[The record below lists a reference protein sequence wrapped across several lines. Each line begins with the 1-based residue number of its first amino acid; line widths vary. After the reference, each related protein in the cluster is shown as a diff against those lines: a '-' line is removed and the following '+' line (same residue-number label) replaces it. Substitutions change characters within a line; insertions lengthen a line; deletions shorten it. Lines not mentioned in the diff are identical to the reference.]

1 MQSFWKLMLCCLFL
15 HAPLVSANTLDDV
28 RRHGDLRCGVFP
40 DDPGRSAI
48 GIDGRWGGFYVDFC
62 RAVAAAIF
70 ANPERVH
77 FVEVGATT
85 RFTTLQ
91 EGKTDVVMYSS
102 TWTLGRED
110 RYNVVFPAIY
120 LFDGQGVMVRKSSG
134 VRQLSDLKGKR
145 ICVTENTTTHTTLVN
160 YLEHAGIQAEIL
172 FANGDTFFR
181 GSCDAYSADRMNL
194 AVNRAN
200 RADNPAAYDL
210 LPDQLSR
217 EPIGPMVRAGDAQ
230 WARLIRAVINA
241 LVLADEKAI
250 SQRTLDETVRQSGDI
265 EVQNLLGLKGDF
277 GKQLGLSPDWA
288 QQVIRSVGN
297 YSEIY
302 QRHFGPN
309 TPVGVEQGVNQ
320 PWNRGGMLYAPLFK

>member
-1 MQSFWKLMLCCLFL
+1 MQSFWKIMLCFLFL
-15 HAPLVSANTLDDV
+15 HAPLAGANTLDDV
-28 RRHGDLRCGVFP
+28 RRHGDIRCGVFP

-48 GIDGRWGGFYVDFC
+48 RNDGRWDGFYVDFC

-70 ANPERVH
+70 ADPERVH

-85 RFTTLQ
+85 RFTALQ

-134 VRQLSDLKGKR
+134 IRQLSDLDGKR
-145 ICVTENTTTHTTLVN
+145 ICVTENTTTHATLLS
-160 YLEHAGIQAEIL
+160 YLERMGIKAEIL

-200 RADNPAAYDL
+200 RADNPEAYEL

-230 WARLIRAVINA
+230 WARLVRAVIDA
-241 LVLADEKAI
+241 MVLADEKEV
-250 SQRTLDETVRQSGDI
+250 SQHTLDDTVRRSSDI
-265 EVQNLLGLKGDF
+265 EVQNLLGVKGNF
-277 GKQLGLSPDWA
+277 GKRLGLSSDWA

-297 YSEIY
+297 YSEVY
-302 QRHFGPN
+302 QRHFGPK
-309 TPVGVEQGVNQ
+309 TAVGVEQGVNQ